1 LRSLCVQL
9 CSLAAD
15 IAVITIVIAV
25 VVAGLLLTVVV
36 MALVLV
42 AQWRSEQRSSSR
54 RFPLIM
60 PTYSDNTWQP
70 EPFEAEVPV
79 TRLPLMADVAR
90 TRTQARNGAARS
102 DDGPGPRYDD
112 TIRSANGVH
121 SDIQVHSDHGLVEAG
136 LHAVGS
142 KLEEPAP
149 AETVRFTRPVEE
161 VLQLLPGRL
170 EVLAGETRHREIRF
184 VRAPGQPPQLILGR
198 DAAGSAQHVALQ
210 STTVSRQH
218 ARLAYSNGTW
228 AVANLSRT
236 NPVIVNDEELSG
248 LDRERPLVDGDRI
261 ELGEVVLRFHA
272 H

>member
-1 LRSLCVQL
+1 VIPVVIGSVV
-9 CSLAAD
+9 
-15 IAVITIVIAV
+15 AVLLLAV
-25 VVAGLLLTVVV
+25 VVLAI
-36 MALVLV
+36 VLV
-42 AQWRSEQRSSSR
+42 AQWRSEQRYSAR
-54 RFPLIM
+54 HFPLIM

-79 TRLPLMADVAR
+79 TRAPLLADVAASKK
-90 TRTQARNGAARS
+90 TQVVQRSGFNEGARLDEGRRS
-102 DDGPGPRYDD
+102 EIQLHSENRAHYESPVYFENEPHVE
-112 TIRSANGVH
+112 NGVH
-121 SDIQVHSDHGLVEAG
+121 ADTTTPLDEQ
-136 LHAVGS
+136 
-142 KLEEPAP
+142 AP
-149 AETVRFTRPVEE
+149 AETVRFNRPVDE

-210 STTVSRQH
+210 SSTVSRRH

-228 AVANLSRT
+228 AVANLSQT
-236 NPVIVNDEELSG
+236 NPVVVNDEELSG
-248 LDRERPLVDGDRI
+248 VDRERPLVDGDRI

>member
-1 LRSLCVQL
+1 
-9 CSLAAD
+9 
-15 IAVITIVIAV
+15 VITVVIAV
-25 VVAGLLLTVVV
+25 VVAGLLLAVVV
-36 MALVLV
+36 MAIVLV
-42 AQWRSEQRSSSR
+42 AQWRSEQRYSAR
-54 RFPLIM
+54 HFPLIT
-60 PTYSDNTWQP
+60 PSYSANTWQP

-79 TRLPLMADVAR
+79 SRALLVADVAPSG
-90 TRTQARNGAARS
+90 TTQPRNGTTRS
-102 DDGPGPRYDD
+102 DGPRPRYDN
-112 TIRSANGVH
+112 TISSANGVH
-121 SDIQVHSDHGLVEAG
+121 SDKEVHADHWATAESGVHADSG
-136 LHAVGS
+136 LHADSGQ
-142 KLEEPAP
+142 LHEPAP
-149 AETVRFTRPVEE
+149 AETVRFNRPVEE

-210 STTVSRQH
+210 SSTVSRRH

-228 AVANLSRT
+228 AVANLSQT